1 MSRAMCCGG
10 TSPTSGSSRRSSRP
24 RRRSPRCAS
33 CWPRRRGATAAE
45 PAWRDTPIGTEV
57 REVTAQIARLRGVTR
72 AWRPEAPPEAH
83 AQPGMGIVAQEV
95 EAVFPELVETRPD
108 GFKQVDYDGLIAPL
122 LKAVAELRA
131 RLALL
136 ENREGS
142 TMDAEGD
149 RAGERVSRAAQAAA
163 GTSLDV
169 ERLERV

>member
-1 MSRAMCCGG
+1 
-10 TSPTSGSSRRSSRP
+10 
-24 RRRSPRCAS
+24 
-33 CWPRRRGATAAE
+33 
-45 PAWRDTPIGTEV
+45 
-57 REVTAQIARLRGVTR
+57 VTW

-169 ERLERV
+169 ERLERVFPALVQVDEHGNKSIAYHGLVAPLIEAVKELDVRLAALEAAHARSAADD